1 MSQSETASKPRVIRD
16 KAFAKRLETAVQN
29 HPGAPDGHGRQKW
42 LRERIEA
49 RFGVKVSPEATRK
62 WFAGE
67 ARPRPQLMSQ
77 IAQVCEVDEAWL
89 ALAITPQMSEQEK
102 RHHNA
107 NAKGAVN
114 LVAGMIQ
121 LAGGSIA
128 FPTQGETIDLYA
140 IIGGQQHSIIVR
152 SGRHIELSLHAFNV
166 PINHSSSVVLFVSQH
181 TETSYSIYRVPT
193 ELIAGGDK

>member
-1 MSQSETASKPRVIRD
+1 
-16 KAFAKRLETAVQN
+16 
-29 HPGAPDGHGRQKW
+29 
-42 LRERIEA
+42 
-49 RFGVKVSPEATRK
+49 
-62 WFAGE
+62 
-67 ARPRPQLMSQ
+67 
-77 IAQVCEVDEAWL
+77 
-89 ALAITPQMSEQEK
+89 MSEQEK

-193 ELIAGGDK
+193 ELIEGGDKKGGYVELEALVDEKHVQIGAETLPSIVSFKNLDGERTIRRRS